1 MKKSVWTDSI
11 KLPEFPK
18 ADKEMKTEVL
28 IIGGGICGILCA
40 YMLEQKG
47 IDYILVEGSR
57 IGYGITKNTTAK
69 ITSQHG
75 LIYNK
80 LIKSVGR
87 EKAQMYLSAN
97 EKALREYRLIAE
109 NIDCDFETKDAYV
122 YSINDRKKIEDEV
135 SAVNSLGFN
144 AEFASETSLPF
155 KTAGAVK
162 FKNQAQFN
170 PMKFLNGIV
179 KGLNIYENTFI
190 TDISENWAKFDGG
203 KILADKIIVAT
214 HFPFINKHGSYFIK
228 MYQKRS
234 YVIAFENADNVD
246 GKIA

>member
-122 YSINDRKKIEDEV
+122 YSIKDRKKIE
-135 SAVNSLGFN
+135 G
-144 AEFASETSLPF
+144 
-155 KTAGAVK
+155 
-162 FKNQAQFN
+162 
-170 PMKFLNGIV
+170 
-179 KGLNIYENTFI
+179 
-190 TDISENWAKFDGG
+190 
-203 KILADKIIVAT
+203 
-214 HFPFINKHGSYFIK
+214 
-228 MYQKRS
+228 
-234 YVIAFENADNVD
+234 
-246 GKIA
+246 